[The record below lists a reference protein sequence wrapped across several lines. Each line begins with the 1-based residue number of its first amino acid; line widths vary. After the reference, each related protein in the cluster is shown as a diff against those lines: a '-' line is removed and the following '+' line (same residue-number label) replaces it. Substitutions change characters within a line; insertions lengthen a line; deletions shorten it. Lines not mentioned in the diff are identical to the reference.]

1 MWLGASLGM
10 KSNHVFD
17 LKVTIFI
24 NHKVKL
30 QILTP
35 QFAVF
40 FLSNLMSIL
49 CPESRV
55 RSSWSDLPF
64 GGGGHVSDSGHLFSQ
79 SELSG
84 PEKPR
89 LFIHVR

>member
-64 GGGGHVSDSGHLFSQ
+64 GGGGTCLTVVICSHNQ
-79 SELSG
+79 SCLVLRNPDYS
-84 PEKPR
+84 
-89 LFIHVR
+89 FM